1 MNPFYIDSLKIPMI
15 ADMIEE
21 WDEPILGCLSDIKLS
36 LQIEPLQ
43 AFTIEFHF
51 NDQCREYF
59 RNEVLTKFY
68 ELQIEPDED
77 DVLFYEGTAIVRSTG
92 CTIEWINSQMDVTR
106 NEQSFFHF
114 FATPCSTDE
123 WKLANDFQIGHYL
136 REYLVP
142 KAILYYTGEIF
153 EENYD
158 DEDDEEEISFT
169 EQQGGGEH

>member
-1 MNPFYIDSLKIPMI
+1 MM

-21 WDEPILGCLSDIKLS
+21 WDEPILRCLSDIKLS
-36 LQIEPLQ
+36 LQIEPVQ

-51 NDQCREYF
+51 NEGCKEYF
-59 RNEVLTKFY
+59 HNEILTKFY

-77 DVLFYEGTAIVRSTG
+77 EVLFYEGTAIVRSVG
-92 CTIEWINSQMDVTR
+92 CTIDWIDSRTDVTR
-106 NEQSFFHF
+106 NQQTNEFQESFFHF
-114 FATPCSTDE
+114 FTTPSAIDE

-136 REYLVP
+136 REHLVP

-153 EENYD
+153 EEDNNDDDD
-158 DEDDEEEISFT
+158 DEQEIPFT